1 MSEATPAPS
10 FGKISDQGDDRAV
23 ASISNF
29 TRQKKKRITQERS
42 NWTSSAEVSK
52 EFSMQGKSI
61 N

>member
-10 FGKISDQGDDRAV
+10 FGKISDQGNDRGV
-23 ASISNF
+23 ASISDF
-29 TRQKKKRITQERS
+29 TRQKKKRISQEPS
-42 NWTSSAEVSK
+42 YWTSSAEASK